1 MAIDNREYAEA
12 LGACLLKLEQIK
24 TFQKDKICSAIEP
37 VCPVVRVAKVQV
49 DYFLTPKD
57 EADHNG
63 TVDVFYENGPVDTT
77 QPFVAREVTDGGT
90 TTICTIS
97 RRADME
103 PWDAEDL
110 EKIRVLQKTFYGFTG
125 RMRLLDLI
133 DMFTYND
140 MQLKIRNMP
149 YVMKTMGKAIAQKT
163 VQDYG
168 YCYFNLKNF
177 SLVNARVG
185 RNQATELMKEYVHR
199 LRDKLTEPSV
209 IGRIGGDNFVVMFL
223 RKDKEIVS
231 EHLHGQPLVFNR
243 ETGERLNLSAVAGYY
258 LPAEEDAIYRPED
271 IMDRISSAL
280 MIAKRKSLSEIVFSE
295 AMEKQRIED
304 KRIES
309 SFPEAIRKKE
319 FQVYYQ
325 PKIELHD
332 YHLVGAEALC
342 RWVSD
347 GKVISPGAFIPVLER
362 GAGIC
367 QLDFYML
374 ENVCMDIRRWMDQG
388 KEPVRI
394 SFNLSRRHLGDLD
407 LVKHILEIIDKYQV
421 PHECIEVE
429 LTETTT
435 EVEFDNL
442 KKIVKQLQE
451 AGIATSVD
459 DFGTGYSSIN
469 LIREVPWN
477 VLKLDKCFLPKVK
490 EDQDY
495 DSTML
500 RHVIAM
506 AQDMGLEC
514 IVEGVET
521 EEHVKLLQDCDCF
534 MAQGFF
540 FDRPMPVADFEQ
552 RLAHKNDS
560 FWPKK
565 DC

>member
-1 MAIDNREYAEA
+1 MAIDSREYAEA
-12 LGACLLKLEQIK
+12 LGVCLLKLEQIK
-24 TFQKDKICSAIEP
+24 TFQKDRICSAIEP

-49 DYFLTPKD
+49 DYFFTLKD
-57 EADHNG
+57 EIDHNG
-63 TVDVFYENGPVDTT
+63 TTDVFYDNGPVDTT

-90 TTICTIS
+90 ITICTIS

-103 PWDAEDL
+103 PWDEEDL

-140 MQLKIRNMP
+140 MQLKIRNMSS
-149 YVMKTMGKAIAQKT
+149 VMKTMGKAIAQKT
-163 VQDYG
+163 ERDYG

-185 RNQATELMKEYVHR
+185 RNQATELMKEYVHG
-199 LRDKLTEPSV
+199 LRDKLTEPGV
-209 IGRIGGDNFVVMFL
+209 VGRIGGDNFVVMFL
-223 RKDKEIVS
+223 RKDKDIVS
-231 EHLHGQPLVFNR
+231 EHLHGQPVVFNR

-258 LPAEEDAIYRPED
+258 LPAEGDAIYRPED
-271 IMDRISSAL
+271 IMDRISSAV
-280 MIAKRKSLSEIVFSE
+280 MYAKRKSIAEVVFSE
-295 AMEKQRIED
+295 DMEKQRIEA

-309 SFPEAIRKKE
+309 SFPDAMRKKE

-325 PKIELHD
+325 PKINLHD

-342 RWVSD
+342 RWVSGGD
-347 GKVISPGAFIPVLER
+347 VIPPGKFIPLLEQ
-362 GAGIC
+362 GAAIC

-374 ENVCMDIRRWMDQG
+374 ENVCRDIRRWIDEG
-388 KEPVRI
+388 KEMVRI

-407 LVKHILEIIDKYQV
+407 LVRHILEIIDKYQV
-421 PHECIEVE
+421 PHEYIEVE

-442 KKIVKQLQE
+442 KKIVKQLHE

-469 LIREVPWN
+469 LIREVSWN
-477 VLKLDKCFLPKVK
+477 VLKLDKCFLPKAK

-521 EEHVKLLQDCDCF
+521 EEHVKLLQDCNCYK
-534 MAQGFF
+534 AQGFF
-540 FDRPMPVADFEQ
+540 FGRPMPVADFEQ
-552 RLAHKNDS
+552 RLTHKNDS